1 MAGAGRR
8 RCRSRGCRL
17 RRQGCPGRGGRAAA
31 HRCRRVRADGQK
43 PQRVDVTLRVRG
55 RADAEVD
62 ERVPSRRAD
71 PRSLADV
78 CIAGHR
84 DRSEVQQRRRVAE
97 RRLDRDRLAAARDR
111 ADERDSAGGRRSHGR
126 PVGRGDVDAPV
137 LTGRVRVVLF
147 E

>member
-1 MAGAGRR
+1 
-8 RCRSRGCRL
+8 
-17 RRQGCPGRGGRAAA
+17 
-31 HRCRRVRADGQK
+31 
-43 PQRVDVTLRVRG
+43 
-55 RADAEVD
+55 
-62 ERVPSRRAD
+62 
-71 PRSLADV
+71 V